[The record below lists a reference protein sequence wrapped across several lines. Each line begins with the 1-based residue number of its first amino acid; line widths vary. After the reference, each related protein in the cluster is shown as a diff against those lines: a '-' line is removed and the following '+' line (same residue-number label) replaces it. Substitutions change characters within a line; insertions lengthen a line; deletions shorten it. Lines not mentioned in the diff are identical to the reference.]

1 MNSPLFLL
9 CIIAS
14 LMSLFVAGSNGGVT
28 NLCEKGKFFDRSK
41 QMYVS
46 CLECKSEVQDCFSCC
61 QTELQ
66 DKASNNNILSTP
78 TPRHQA
84 KVKPGS
90 QNAKPQPV
98 EGNKFLP
105 NIFVVSIISVFIIGS
120 LLVLVLVV
128 VRSSLGRREEA
139 REGTNTSSHQQSGV
153 VIEVMMAQIP
163 ELIPEHKEDTNE
175 GDTASEGIV
184 RT

>member
-1 MNSPLFLL
+1 MMHSLL
-9 CIIAS
+9 TLGSKPDLIVVRPSLLLRSIAHQTGFKYQ
-14 LMSLFVAGSNGGVT
+14 LI
-28 NLCEKGKFFDRSK
+28 
-41 QMYVS
+41 VS
-46 CLECKSEVQDCFSCC
+46 
-61 QTELQ
+61 T
-66 DKASNNNILSTP
+66 DKESNNNNLGTP

-84 KVKPGS
+84 KGKPGS

-98 EGNKFLP
+98 EGNKSLP

-139 REGTNTSSHQQSGV
+139 REGTNTSSHQPSGV
-153 VIEVMMAQIP
+153 VIEVMMAQVP
-163 ELIPEHKEDTNE
+163 ESIQEHKEDTNE
-175 GDTASEGIV
+175 GDTASEANV